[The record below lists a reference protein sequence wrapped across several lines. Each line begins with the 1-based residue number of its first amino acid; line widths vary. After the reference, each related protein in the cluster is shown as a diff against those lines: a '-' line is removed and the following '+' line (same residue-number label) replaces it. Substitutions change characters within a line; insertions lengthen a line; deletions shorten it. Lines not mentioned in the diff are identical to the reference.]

1 MADLSFKEARQLCS
15 HVEGLRNERLDEWRE
30 LCALFLPHRGRFKGE
45 TPEGLRERK
54 QYNNHATAA
63 LIEAA
68 AMLTSCATPEGLTWF
83 GHDYLDPAM
92 REMSGALE
100 WLKNVDDIIRLELKL
115 GGFYEAIDA
124 CNQELLGVGCCL
136 LSVMPGRSK
145 PLIYRCCTVGTY
157 AVAIDRERELDC
169 VVEHEYFTARELVE
183 SFGEARC
190 SEATRKAA
198 TETPYKMIDVTHMTY
213 VRRQAPMESMAS
225 TDMPVGSVWWE
236 PDGRDFLA
244 RSGYE
249 SMPYFFTVWHDG
261 GRSIYGTGPGDL
273 ARCDQRQVNA
283 QELYKSLGLEKMIDP
298 PLAIPGNMAG
308 KIDTTP
314 GARNVVASLQGTQA
328 VMPLYSV
335 DFSRAVQA
343 VQQEIQIVSGRLDD
357 ILLRNVFSVP
367 PDELL
372 KGMTATAVVARRRAA
387 LQKMG
392 PAINR
397 YESRIL
403 SGVIERTY
411 GVLASMGLIPEP
423 PFPEAASPL
432 QISYQSPLAEGL
444 KQSGSD
450 SITAFLQIAQPIIQ
464 AVPDCADKVDFDQ
477 VLDICARSLAVDPSI
492 IRSDED
498 VAVIRKQKAEAQRQQ
513 MEQERQRQEM
523 QQAAQLGSVKTEGT
537 LAGALM
543 GTNPEAANAGF

>member
-1 MADLSFKEARQLCS
+1 
-15 HVEGLRNERLDEWRE
+15 
-30 LCALFLPHRGRFKGE
+30 
-45 TPEGLRERK
+45 
-54 QYNNHATAA
+54 
-63 LIEAA
+63 
-68 AMLTSCATPEGLTWF
+68 
-83 GHDYLDPAM
+83 
-92 REMSGALE
+92 
-100 WLKNVDDIIRLELKL
+100 
-115 GGFYEAIDA
+115 
-124 CNQELLGVGCCL
+124 
-136 LSVMPGRSK
+136 
-145 PLIYRCCTVGTY
+145 
-157 AVAIDRERELDC
+157 
-169 VVEHEYFTARELVE
+169 
-183 SFGEARC
+183 
-190 SEATRKAA
+190 
-198 TETPYKMIDVTHMTY
+198 
-213 VRRQAPMESMAS
+213 
-225 TDMPVGSVWWE
+225 
-236 PDGRDFLA
+236 
-244 RSGYE
+244 
-249 SMPYFFTVWHDG
+249 
-261 GRSIYGTGPGDL
+261 
-273 ARCDQRQVNA
+273 
-283 QELYKSLGLEKMIDP
+283 MIDP

-423 PFPEAASPL
+423 PFPEAASPM

-498 VAVIRKQKAEAQRQQ
+498 VAAIRKQKAEAQRQQ
-513 MEQERQRQEM
+513 IEQERQRQEM

>member
-1 MADLSFKEARQLCS
+1 MNGASSAPFSCRTAGAS
-15 HVEGLRNERLDEWRE
+15 GV
-30 LCALFLPHRGRFKGE
+30 E
-45 TPEGLRERK
+45 TPEGLRERR

-198 TETPYKMIDVTHMTY
+198 IETPYKMIDVTHMTY

-283 QELYKSLGLEKMIDP
+283 QELYKSLGLEKMIDSASRHSRQHGREDSTPRQEPAMWWP
-298 PLAIPGNMAG
+298 PCRGRRRSCRC
-308 KIDTTP
+308 TP
-314 GARNVVASLQGTQA
+314 WIFPVPCRQS
-328 VMPLYSV
+328 
-335 DFSRAVQA
+335 SRRF
-343 VQQEIQIVSGRLDD
+343 QIVSGRLDD

-423 PFPEAASPL
+423 PFPEAASPM

-477 VLDICARSLAVDPSI
+477 VSLIFVPGLS
-492 IRSDED
+492 
-498 VAVIRKQKAEAQRQQ
+498 
-513 MEQERQRQEM
+513 
-523 QQAAQLGSVKTEGT
+523 
-537 LAGALM
+537 
-543 GTNPEAANAGF
+543 P

>member
-1 MADLSFKEARQLCS
+1 MALTLPRHPGRRGAALRGNTGSAGGRSGCGNARGIPLEALVLIAVVLADAYPDTEALIDKLVRGAADIGI
-15 HVEGLRNERLDEWRE
+15 EPAGLTDTLQVLQGNLR
-30 LCALFLPHRGRFKGE
+30 AGSVAAPKVKRFKNDCARVSG
-45 TPEGLRERK
+45 P
-54 QYNNHATAA
+54 NNGIPQVDIC
-63 LIEAA
+63 L
-68 AMLTSCATPEGLTWF
+68 SVF
-83 GHDYLDPAM
+83 G
-92 REMSGALE
+92 
-100 WLKNVDDIIRLELKL
+100 
-115 GGFYEAIDA
+115 
-124 CNQELLGVGCCL
+124 LLGF
-136 LSVMPGRSK
+136 SV
-145 PLIYRCCTVGTY
+145 LNHNLVI
-157 AVAIDRERELDC
+157 RELDC

-198 TETPYKMIDVTHMTY
+198 TESPYKMIDVTHMTY

-244 RSGYE
+244 KSGYE

-498 VAVIRKQKAEAQRQQ
+498 VAAIRKQKAEAQRQQ

>member
-1 MADLSFKEARQLCS
+1 
-15 HVEGLRNERLDEWRE
+15 
-30 LCALFLPHRGRFKGE
+30 
-45 TPEGLRERK
+45 
-54 QYNNHATAA
+54 
-63 LIEAA
+63 
-68 AMLTSCATPEGLTWF
+68 
-83 GHDYLDPAM
+83 
-92 REMSGALE
+92 
-100 WLKNVDDIIRLELKL
+100 
-115 GGFYEAIDA
+115 
-124 CNQELLGVGCCL
+124 
-136 LSVMPGRSK
+136 
-145 PLIYRCCTVGTY
+145 
-157 AVAIDRERELDC
+157 
-169 VVEHEYFTARELVE
+169 
-183 SFGEARC
+183 
-190 SEATRKAA
+190 
-198 TETPYKMIDVTHMTY
+198 
-213 VRRQAPMESMAS
+213 
-225 TDMPVGSVWWE
+225 
-236 PDGRDFLA
+236 
-244 RSGYE
+244 
-249 SMPYFFTVWHDG
+249 
-261 GRSIYGTGPGDL
+261 
-273 ARCDQRQVNA
+273 
-283 QELYKSLGLEKMIDP
+283 
-298 PLAIPGNMAG
+298 MAG

-477 VLDICARSLAVDPSI
+477 VLDICARSLAAFSMGTPRSQPSKPPHT
-492 IRSDED
+492 STA
-498 VAVIRKQKAEAQRQQ
+498 VAPGAHTAKRQPS
-513 MEQERQRQEM
+513 
-523 QQAAQLGSVKTEGT
+523 APFGSVQGC
-537 LAGALM
+537 APRM
-543 GTNPEAANAGF
+543 R